1 MTPRNL
7 ATCLA
12 PTLFYP
18 SAKFGGMDAAMHH
31 IGHALNLIDV
41 SSDSDPY
48 MNAGR
53 GCRACADTPH
63 VSFRLTCRR

>member
-48 MNAGR
+48 MSAGW
-53 GCRACADTPH
+53 GSRACANAPH
-63 VSFRLTCRR
+63 AFFRFTCRR